1 MNTNELRNKRH
12 DEQRIFF
19 KVDVLAVRGGII
31 AKIGADGF
39 ATLATIA
46 SFMDEDGVCYPT
58 QETLAEMMGVT
69 RFTVIKRIRTLL
81 ETKLDDGTPVLERAW
96 RNRTGGGVGK
106 QSVYKVN
113 MACGVSMGRDSKDV
127 KSIDVKE
134 SHVSEIHVEEKHALM
149 LKNGTN
155 NVNNFNVSDVVAASH
170 KEEPVFKKNQ
180 EEEPIKEERKDKLSY
195 LSIPSENANDNNI
208 HLPQVVEEDVEH
220 KSFNWGEEWEKDFGD
235 ADRER
240 RRKSE
245 RPLTAKE
252 KADIEEIQNSRT
264 VTYSLSDE
272 MFEEAFGVKNNTSTS
287 C

>member
-1 MNTNELRNKRH
+1 
-12 DEQRIFF
+12 
-19 KVDVLAVRGGII
+19 
-31 AKIGADGF
+31 
-39 ATLATIA
+39 
-46 SFMDEDGVCYPT
+46 
-58 QETLAEMMGVT
+58 
-69 RFTVIKRIRTLL
+69 
-81 ETKLDDGTPVLERAW
+81 
-96 RNRTGGGVGK
+96 
-106 QSVYKVN
+106 
-113 MACGVSMGRDSKDV
+113 MGRDSKDV

-149 LKNGTN
+149 LKNSTN

-170 KEEPVFKKNQ
+170 KEEPV
-180 EEEPIKEERKDKLSY
+180 
-195 LSIPSENANDNNI
+195 SIPSENANDNNI
-208 HLPQVVEEDVEH
+208 HLPQVVKEDVEH

-272 MFEEAFGVKNNTSTS
+272 MFEAAFGVKNNTSTS